1 VLSRVAADCGCPI
14 STGLILNV
22 TAYAR
27 SEAALSCNP
36 VFSITY
42 TAPRLVGRRL
52 LQANYTDIFAPY
64 MGVATVISGFGESPD
79 GIISAGITMVTGFGV
94 PAPGPALGR
103 RLMTSGL
110 PPFRKAPVL
119 PPILKATASVPTRKA
134 TVAPVAGKATVP
146 LTAGKKS
153 PGSGSNVKTARLSN
167 YGMRGSMG
175 PRTRQLP
182 TVFDSAPS
190 APLPLPDLPFVLGGR
205 MIIEWSR

>member
-1 VLSRVAADCGCPI
+1 MLSRVAADCGCPI

-79 GIISAGITMVTGFGV
+79 GVISAGITMVTGFGV
-94 PAPGPALGR
+94 PAPGPAIGR
-103 RLMTSGL
+103 RLLASGL
-110 PPFRKAPVL
+110 PPFRTAAVL
-119 PPILKATASVPTRKA
+119 PPILKATASPPAHKA
-134 TVAPVAGKATVP
+134 TVAPVASKATVP
-146 LTAGKKS
+146 LTAGN
-153 PGSGSNVKTARLSN
+153 NVKAARLSN
-167 YGMRGSMG
+167 YGMRGSIG
-175 PRTRQLP
+175 PRTRLLP

-190 APLPLPDLPFVLGGR
+190 APLPLLDLPFVLGGR